1 MPPARAAPPRA
12 PPPSRR
18 RAVLPG
24 RSSRGGWRSRPPGV
38 PGVPGVPAPVP
49 RTIASVAWTRAGRGR
64 RTAAAVARGRARDRR
79 CWSEGGG
86 ASGVASGGGGF
97 ANDTARARVEGGF
110 RSLSLRG
117 EGGRTRGGGRRDATR
132 GRGFGASV
140 VSVRRTD
147 GARRIE
153 SVETRGEIK
162 AADRVHDAPRGPA
175 RWARFSRERRGFGDA
190 TRFGTRRGLGRGSWR
205 SAYLVLRV
213 FRALRA
219 LLRGRPRAV
228 LSGARLRRSR
238 RLGASVSVVRRARR
252 EKKRVGPTAPDPAP
266 PAALDRALVA
276 LATHLRPRRGL
287 ARLRPGPHGRGRPRE
302 SRSAR
307 AARTDAPPGQPGGA
321 PLGVVRVRRKPPLP
335 SEFLRLPATK
345 RDDVP
350 RCTLNAV
357 EPGRPSTARTSAPST
372 VRVRRRATRAG
383 FRKSASGNTFPPMKR
398 SPTEGIDG

>member
-12 PPPSRR
+12 PPRAAAAVL

-24 RSSRGGWRSRPPGV
+24 WVAIAAPGG

-64 RTAAAVARGRARDRR
+64 RTAAAVARRARAIGGVGLR
-79 CWSEGGG
+79 GG
-86 ASGVASGGGGF
+86 ASGVASGGRRVRERHR
-97 ANDTARARVEGGF
+97 ARARRGRV

-117 EGGRTRGGGRRDATR
+117 GEGGGRTRGGWRDATR

-238 RLGASVSVVRRARR
+238 RLGACVSVVRRARR

-307 AARTDAPPGQPGGA
+307 AARTNAPPGQPGGA
-321 PLGVVRVRRKPPLP
+321 PPGSRSRETKTPP
-335 SEFLRLPATK
+335 SERVPSSAGNEK
-345 RDDVP
+345 R
-350 RCTLNAV
+350 
-357 EPGRPSTARTSAPST
+357 
-372 VRVRRRATRAG
+372 
-383 FRKSASGNTFPPMKR
+383 
-398 SPTEGIDG
+398 